1 MYLHR
6 ETNIYLWLMKSLRRI
21 NIHRGG
27 SNIRRIKYLL
37 RETNMQREKIDTFLH
52 LQFGRGFVSI
62 KVIL

>member
-1 MYLHR
+1 
-6 ETNIYLWLMKSLRRI
+6 
-21 NIHRGG
+21 
-27 SNIRRIKYLL
+27 LL